1 MVHQCPI
8 FVLSQLHLL
17 RHVTP
22 NAQPHQDKELVKVM
36 ENVFV
41 GGDGLG
47 LMHNTSYQELLKTEL
62 WYSWISNFDVILV
75 VMICKEQS
83 FLTFVSTHIT

>member
-1 MVHQCPI
+1 M
-8 FVLSQLHLL
+8 
-17 RHVTP
+17 TP
-22 NAQPHQDKELVKVM
+22 NAQPYQDKELVKVM

-62 WYSWISNFDVILV
+62 WYSRISDFDVILV
-75 VMICKEQS
+75 VMICKEQV
-83 FLTFVSTHIT
+83 FLLLS

>member
-17 RHVTP
+17 CHVTL

-47 LMHNTSYQELLKTEL
+47 LMLNTSYQELLKTEL
-62 WYSWISNFDVILV
+62 WYSWISNFD
-75 VMICKEQS
+75 K
-83 FLTFVSTHIT
+83 

>member
-22 NAQPHQDKELVKVM
+22 NAQPHQDKEFVKVM

-62 WYSWISNFDVILV
+62 WYSWISNFD
-75 VMICKEQS
+75 K
-83 FLTFVSTHIT
+83 

>member
-1 MVHQCPI
+1 MNRYTSCTNEYVVHQCLI

-17 RHVTP
+17 HHVTP

-47 LMHNTSYQELLKTEL
+47 LMHNTYYLDCAKIEY
-62 WYSWISNFDVILV
+62 WYGI
-75 VMICKEQS
+75 
-83 FLTFVSTHIT
+83 